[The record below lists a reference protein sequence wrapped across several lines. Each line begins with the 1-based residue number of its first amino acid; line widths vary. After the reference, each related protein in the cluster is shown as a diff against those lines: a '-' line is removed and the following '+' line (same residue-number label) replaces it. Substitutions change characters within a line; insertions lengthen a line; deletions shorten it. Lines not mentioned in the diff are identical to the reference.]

1 MKKTLNTTI
10 LLDIYGKM
18 LTKKQYNILNDYYN
32 NDLSLTEIAENE
44 GISRQAV
51 NDNIKKGEQKLY
63 TIESKLKIMERT
75 FKRQEKIESILANL
89 KNITKKTS
97 DKEIDNIVNQIR
109 NELRKI
115 V

>member
-1 MKKTLNTTI
+1 
-10 LLDIYGKM
+10 M

-44 GISRQAV
+44 GITRQAV

-63 TIESKLKIMERT
+63 TIESKLNIMKKT
-75 FKRQEKIESILANL
+75 FKRQEKIESLLTNL
-89 KNITKKTS
+89 KNINKRTS
-97 DKEIDNIVNQIR
+97 DKEIDTIVNEIKK
-109 NELRKI
+109 ELNYL

>member
-1 MKKTLNTTI
+1 MDKSLNTTI
-10 LLDIYGKM
+10 LIDIYGQM
-18 LTKKQYNILNDYYN
+18 LTKRQYNILNDYYN

-63 TIESKLKIMERT
+63 TIESKLNIMEKT
-75 FKRQEKIESILANL
+75 FKRQDKIESILANL
-89 KNITKKTS
+89 KNITKKTT
-97 DKEIDNIVNQIR
+97 DKEIDNIVNEIKE
-109 NELRKI
+109 ELQNI